1 MHNLVWEIVRS
12 LLLSELLFELT
23 LFSKNIYSM
32 LDKAKKIV
40 ELVILVG
47 TAVKTVIDAIDQSK
61 K

>member
-1 MHNLVWEIVRS
+1 
-12 LLLSELLFELT
+12 
-23 LFSKNIYSM
+23 M